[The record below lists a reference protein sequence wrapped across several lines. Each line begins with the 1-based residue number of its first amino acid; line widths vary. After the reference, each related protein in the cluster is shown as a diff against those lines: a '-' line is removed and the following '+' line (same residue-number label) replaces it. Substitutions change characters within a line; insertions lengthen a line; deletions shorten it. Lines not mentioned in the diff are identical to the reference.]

1 MLIIYIIMFKFMNE
15 IKNIDLKNKDLNN
28 LAMISGL
35 YYTPIKVEEEFN
47 IKNTIDKDGEI
58 INEKIFNKLYIIVD
72 ESNNKGTRKKINIP
86 KKVKNTLKAKHKK
99 K

>member
-1 MLIIYIIMFKFMNE
+1 
-15 IKNIDLKNKDLNN
+15 
-28 LAMISGL
+28 MISGL
-35 YYTPIKVEEEFN
+35 YYTPIKLEEEFN

-72 ESNNKGTRKKINIP
+72 ESNNRGTRKKINIP
-86 KKVKNTLKAKHKK
+86 KKVKNTLKSKHKK

>member
-1 MLIIYIIMFKFMNE
+1 MFKFINE
-15 IKNIDLKNKDLNN
+15 IKNIDLKNKNLNN

-35 YYTPIKVEEEFN
+35 YYTPIKLEEEFN

-58 INEKIFNKLYIIVD
+58 INERIFNKLYIIVD
-72 ESNNKGTRKKINIP
+72 ESNNRGTRKKINIP
-86 KKVKNTLKAKHKK
+86 KRVKNTLKAKHKK